1 MFLGVLVL
9 AVSLADQEGAR
20 YIQAGVRLRARQLR
34 DGLSLLQVCGTRTLT
49 LFRPKDARLLRP
61 YPSSHPAH
69 PHAQLSNLS
78 RAIEAGA
85 SARRVLLTPGDVLYV
100 PAFWWVHEQV
110 EEDSISFEV
119 LSRDTERRAAEA
131 ALMAA
136 AIPLDDW
143 GERATRRALGLYL
156 ALLVAELAPRPA
168 GVSRHDVEAPL
179 ARGKRCGRW
188 ITGWLRSRFGGADGG
203 SGQDGGAESA
213 DVDVCAM
220 DWPLPPGGSPAL
232 QERFRKA
239 AATVGTALLPL
250 SDARPSVAT
259 TLLEEYLETV
269 TSYVLGRSEL
279 VAFFERCV
287 VPAVPEV
294 ATWA

>member
-1 MFLGVLVL
+1 M
-9 AVSLADQEGAR
+9 AE
-20 YIQAGVRLRARQLR
+20 
-34 DGLSLLQVCGTRTLT
+34 
-49 LFRPKDARLLRP
+49 P
-61 YPSSHPAH
+61 
-69 PHAQLSNLS
+69 
-78 RAIEAGA
+78 
-85 SARRVLLTPGDVLYV
+85 
-100 PAFWWVHEQV
+100 
-110 EEDSISFEV
+110 
-119 LSRDTERRAAEA
+119 ER
-131 ALMAA
+131 
-136 AIPLDDW
+136 
-143 GERATRRALGLYL
+143 TRRALGLYL

-188 ITGWLRSRFGGADGG
+188 ITGWLRSRFGDPDEG

-213 DVDVCAM
+213 DADVCAM
-220 DWPLPPGGSPAL
+220 DWPLPPGGEPAL
-232 QERFRKA
+232 QERFRRA

-287 VPAVPEV
+287 VPVVPEV
-294 ATWA
+294 QQTVVRVSGVIASESRGGPGSVAGARIVTCGPSASAAAAT